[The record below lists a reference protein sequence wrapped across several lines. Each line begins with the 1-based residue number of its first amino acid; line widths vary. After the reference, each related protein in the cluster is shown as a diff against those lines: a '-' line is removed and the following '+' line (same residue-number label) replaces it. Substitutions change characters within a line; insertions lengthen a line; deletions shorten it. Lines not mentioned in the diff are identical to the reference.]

1 MANVTQLLEASA
13 MTLEHTDHKKALQS
27 NPDIIRTDLPEKY
40 LAILYYE
47 FSLPINISFFNSL
60 CPWFGEGVYEGG

>member
-40 LAILYYE
+40 WIDSHVFASLSLLACNFTPLFVE
-47 FSLPINISFFNSL
+47 NPQKNL
-60 CPWFGEGVYEGG
+60 

>member
-1 MANVTQLLEASA
+1 

-40 LAILYYE
+40 WIDSHVFASLSLLACNFTPLFVE
-47 FSLPINISFFNSL
+47 NPQKNL
-60 CPWFGEGVYEGG
+60 